1 MVNKILLELEDK
13 ENSFHFDA
21 TIVSELIGTRTEIK
35 KIEDS
40 VDSIKNL
47 KPECDKVD
55 YLLAASSGAL
65 CGIIDIFLVG
75 KPGDSYLG
83 DMTDKWFENKTQEFA
98 EVMGCPEAE
107 NKSMSEII
115 RWLEKKFGVQYDQ
128 RGAGDSGSVIFDLTP
143 SNHHF
148 KSLGHNPSLLGAFFS
163 ILDQFTNQSHFV
175 SNGKLISLQNVSGGK
190 TLVGSNVISKI
201 FSGLVNWF
209 GHLMSDLNG
218 SSGSK
223 GRGMGIPSP
232 LWTWTNDVIA
242 IKSKLNIPVSEFD
255 KNINELAMALF
266 NKGYDIRFQT
276 AQMIPVVINEM
287 VVRFLYCVRRLL
299 RYYANVEKS
308 NRSFSLM
315 WSECEPFS
323 NPTVKRM
330 LTTAH
335 GTFCLIDVGDATVRG
350 VVAGGGSID
359 LSEFFLRLNIIG
371 VGRFTISLYGEAKRG
386 IQIHKN
392 IQLEKSLIRK
402 KEIINSYIEGLEELS
417 QMYDDNHLIIM
428 ISDFSNSQMYKE
440 TFFASIELAEKRK
453 IPRNKILLTK
463 EDGDNYFRS
472 GKNDKKRN

>member
-148 KSLGHNPSLLGAFFS
+148 KSLGHNPSLLGAFF
-163 ILDQFTNQSHFV
+163 FYF
-175 SNGKLISLQNVSGGK
+175 
-190 TLVGSNVISKI
+190 
-201 FSGLVNWF
+201 
-209 GHLMSDLNG
+209 
-218 SSGSK
+218 
-223 GRGMGIPSP
+223 
-232 LWTWTNDVIA
+232 
-242 IKSKLNIPVSEFD
+242 
-255 KNINELAMALF
+255 
-266 NKGYDIRFQT
+266 
-276 AQMIPVVINEM
+276 
-287 VVRFLYCVRRLL
+287 
-299 RYYANVEKS
+299 
-308 NRSFSLM
+308 
-315 WSECEPFS
+315 
-323 NPTVKRM
+323 
-330 LTTAH
+330 
-335 GTFCLIDVGDATVRG
+335 
-350 VVAGGGSID
+350 GSI
-359 LSEFFLRLNIIG
+359 
-371 VGRFTISLYGEAKRG
+371 
-386 IQIHKN
+386 H
-392 IQLEKSLIRK
+392 
-402 KEIINSYIEGLEELS
+402 
-417 QMYDDNHLIIM
+417 
-428 ISDFSNSQMYKE
+428 
-440 TFFASIELAEKRK
+440 
-453 IPRNKILLTK
+453 
-463 EDGDNYFRS
+463 
-472 GKNDKKRN
+472 